1 MINDF
6 IKKRL
11 SKAKETRY
19 EGSKN
24 VYLFEKIFQRFLG
37 LSGIIL
43 IVILLS
49 IFITLVFSSMPS
61 IRALGIYFIW
71 GKDWDPVT
79 DEYGAL
85 PFLIGTLLTSV
96 LALIIAFPF
105 SISTAIFLGE
115 YFPKGILST
124 VFKNLIDLLASIP
137 SVIYGFW
144 GMFVLVPIVRDVEL
158 KFGFPPYGVGILTSS
173 IILALMI
180 MPYSVSISRQVIS
193 MVPLHIKEGGYS
205 LGATRYEVI
214 RKIILPYTRSGL
226 FAGILLALGRAL
238 GETMAVTMLIGN
250 SHDIPKNIFSPGN
263 TMASVIANEFT
274 EATGRVYLSVL
285 VEMGLLLFVVT
296 TLINIIGRQI
306 IKRYTIN

>member
-11 SKAKETRY
+11 SKTKGKRPERFN
-19 EGSKN
+19 K

-43 IVILLS
+43 IIILLS

-61 IRALGIYFIW
+61 IRALGFHFIW

-85 PFLIGTLLTSV
+85 PFLIGTLLTSI

-115 YFPKGILST
+115 YFPKGFISNL
-124 VFKNLIDLLASIP
+124 FKNLIDLLASIP

-144 GMFVLVPIVRDVEL
+144 GIFVLVPIVRDVEL
-158 KFGFPPYGVGILTSS
+158 KFGLPPYGV
-173 IILALMI
+173 
-180 MPYSVSISRQVIS
+180 
-193 MVPLHIKEGGYS
+193 
-205 LGATRYEVI
+205 
-214 RKIILPYTRSGL
+214 
-226 FAGILLALGRAL
+226 
-238 GETMAVTMLIGN
+238 
-250 SHDIPKNIFSPGN
+250 
-263 TMASVIANEFT
+263 
-274 EATGRVYLSVL
+274 
-285 VEMGLLLFVVT
+285 
-296 TLINIIGRQI
+296 
-306 IKRYTIN
+306 

>member
-11 SKAKETRY
+11 SKHKEKRD
-19 EGSKN
+19 ERPN
-24 VYLFEKIFQRFLG
+24 DVYLFEKIFQRFLG

-43 IVILLS
+43 IIILLS

-61 IRALGIYFIW
+61 IRFLGIHFIY

-85 PFLIGTLLTSV
+85 PFLVGTLLTSV
-96 LALIIAFPF
+96 LALIISFPF

-115 YFPKGILST
+115 YFPKGFVSSI
-124 VFKNLIDLLASIP
+124 FKNIIDLLASIP

-144 GMFVLVPIVRDVEL
+144 GIFVLVPIVRDVEL
-158 KFGFPPYGVGILTSS
+158 KFGLPPYGVGILTSS

-180 MPYSVSISRQVIS
+180 MPYSVSLSRQVIS
-193 MVPLHIKEGGYS
+193 MVPAHIKEGAYS

-214 RKIILPYTRSGL
+214 RKIIIPYTRSGL

-250 SHDIPKNIFSPGN
+250 SHDFPKNIFSPGN

-274 EATGRVYLSVL
+274 EATGSVYLSVL
-285 VEMGLLLFVVT
+285 VEMGLLLFIVT
-296 TLINIIGRQI
+296 TLINILGRQI